1 MSRTLRI
8 AVLAAALLPLL
19 APPSAEAQRRG
30 KRAKRTGPVAKAPGA
45 DIPAHPNQL
54 EFAPL
59 DYEAPVRTKF
69 RHELSNGVPVYV
81 VTDNALPLVDVR
93 VTVRGGSYLD
103 PEDRTGL
110 AEATADLLRDGGAGE
125 YSAEALDEE
134 LDFLAINLGTNA
146 DDRESSASMNLLS
159 KDLDKGLDLL
169 FDVMRRPGFDSE
181 RFELWRKQVLQGLE
195 RRNDRT
201 QSIERREWRRLM
213 YGAGHYSTDVRTA
226 PEIRAMSIDDI
237 KAFHRRVWHPGNLM
251 IAVSGDVDAETVLPM
266 LEKRMEGWAKGEISP
281 PAPAPEHDPPAGVF
295 LVDKPDVNQ
304 SRVLLGHRSTT
315 WDDPDA
321 IALDIMNDILGGSGF
336 TSRIT
341 KRVRSDEGLAYS
353 AGSFIGFGRDYPSVF
368 AGLFQS
374 KNMSVAHAVAITKA
388 EIERIRDEPVSSEE
402 LATAVNSAIDSFPS
416 RFSSASAKAGTFIED
431 ELYGRP
437 ADWWTTWRDK
447 VRAVSAAD
455 VQRVAKEHL
464 HPDELTVLVVGKLEE
479 VLPGDPD
486 NPEYAIQDFA
496 GEQGLMEI
504 ALPDPLTMEYP
515 HPPRPLAEAKVE
527 GGMDG

>member
-1 MSRTLRI
+1 MNRTLRL
-8 AVLAAALLPLL
+8 AVLAAAALPLL
-19 APPSAEAQRRG
+19 APPSAEAQRWG
-30 KRAKRTGPVAKAPGA
+30 KRKERRAAQASGA
-45 DIPAHPNQL
+45 QIPAHPNAL
-54 EFAPL
+54 EFDAL
-59 DYEAPVRTKF
+59 EYEAPVRTGY

-81 VTDNALPLVDVR
+81 VTDRALPLVDVR
-93 VTVRGGSYLD
+93 VTLRGGDDLD

-110 AEATADLLRDGGAGE
+110 AGATADLMRDGGAGE
-125 YSAEALDEE
+125 LSPEQLDEE
-134 LDFLAINLGTNA
+134 LDFLAINLGTGA
-146 DDRESSASMNLLS
+146 DSRESSASMNLLA
-159 KDLDKGLDLL
+159 KDLGKGLDLL
-169 FDVMRRPGFDSE
+169 FDVMRRPGFDSA

-201 QSIERREWRRLM
+201 QSIERREWSRLM
-213 YGAGHYSTDVRTA
+213 YGDDHHATEPRVA
-226 PEIRAMSIDDI
+226 PEIKAMSVDDVR
-237 KAFHRRVWHPGNLM
+237 AFHERVWHPGNMM
-251 IAVSGDVDAETVLPM
+251 IAVSGDVDAETILPM
-266 LEKRMEGWAKGEISP
+266 LEKRMKGWSKGEVSP
-281 PAPAPEHDPPAGVF
+281 PAPAPKHEPSPGVY
-295 LVDKPDVNQ
+295 LVDKPDVTQ
-304 SRVLLGHRSTT
+304 SRVLMGHRSTT

-321 IALDIMNDILGGSGF
+321 IPLDIMNDILGGSGF

-353 AGSFIGFGRDYPSVF
+353 AGSFIGFGRDWPSSF

-388 EIERIRDEPVSSEE
+388 EIERIREEPVSKEE
-402 LATAVNSAIDSFPS
+402 LETAVSSAIDSFPS
-416 RFSSASAKAGTFIED
+416 RFSSASAKASTFVED

-455 VQRVAKEHL
+455 VQRVARKHL
-464 HPDELTVLVVGKLEE
+464 DPDGLTILVVGKLDE
-479 VLPGDPD
+479 VVPGDPD
-486 NPEYAIQDFA
+486 HPEYRIESFA
-496 GEQGLMEI
+496 GERGLIEI